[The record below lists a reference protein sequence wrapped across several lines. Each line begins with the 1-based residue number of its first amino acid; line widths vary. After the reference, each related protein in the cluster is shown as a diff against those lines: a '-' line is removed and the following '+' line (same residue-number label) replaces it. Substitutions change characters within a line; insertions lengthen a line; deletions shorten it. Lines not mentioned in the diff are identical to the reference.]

1 MVFIGYSCIYY
12 DEWKFTMTKSQKLL
26 IISLVLSVI
35 CGLLCALVR
44 AGRVFDDPFPAFYFV
59 LIVCGVLIAAASY
72 FTAVQSKYD
81 GREGLAVYESED
93 ASRISSDS
101 HSMPVTFFMLLGAG
115 LTAIACLRGFVTR
128 ASTLD
133 IINALMIFACAFTL
147 ALRALNKEIS
157 EKTGVISLFR
167 IYYLCVYLLMF
178 YRDNAKGANL
188 DAYGAQTL
196 TLAVLIFAAYFN
208 CAVKFESRPAV
219 FRYMSGLMAVT
230 VFISE
235 LVGYLVLPSTLT
247 SADPAFFLTMCGGFA
262 IYFASSLFTVP
273 LRLFKAKTN
282 APKASAAD
290 NSDRS

>member
-1 MVFIGYSCIYY
+1 
-12 DEWKFTMTKSQKLL
+12 MTKSQKLL
-26 IISLVLSVI
+26 IISLVFSVI
-35 CGLLCALVR
+35 CGLICALVR
-44 AGRVFDDPFPAFYFV
+44 AGKVFDDPFPAFYFV
-59 LIVCGVLIAAASY
+59 LMVCGVLIAPASY
-72 FTAVQSKYD
+72 FTAVQSAHD

-101 HSMPVTFFMLLGAG
+101 HSLPVTFFMLLGAG
-115 LTAIACLRGFVTR
+115 LVAIACLRGFVTR
-128 ASTLD
+128 TSTLD
-133 IINALMIFACAFTL
+133 MINVLLVFACAFTL

-157 EKTGVISLFR
+157 EKTGVFSLFP
-167 IYYLCVYLLMF
+167 IYYLCLYLLMF

-196 TLAVLIFAAYFN
+196 TVAVLILAAYFN

-235 LVGYLVLPSTLT
+235 LAGYLILPASLT

-262 IYFASSLFTVP
+262 IYFAASLFTVP
-273 LRLFKAKTN
+273 LRLFKAKNTSSKSHD
-282 APKASAAD
+282 ADESPKE
-290 NSDRS
+290 